1 MNLLEDINNPLWES
15 KGVIYCYTNLING
28 KKYIGQTIKTLRHR
42 HQQHMNETK
51 YKNLRAYNH
60 YFHRAIRKYG
70 IENFS
75 LNILIMN
82 CENYDKL
89 NNYEQFYIERFK
101 SLSIQNGY
109 NMCNGGNNCNKL
121 ACKTGEEIAEWKSK
135 ISDSVKGENHPLY
148 GTKMSEET
156 KRKISESEKGKKM
169 SEESKKKM
177 SKTRTGKKHS
187 EKTKNKIGKAH
198 KGKIVS
204 DESRKKMSESKEGT
218 PVVRIDKNL
227 SIVFYKKMSYTEFDT
242 SSISR
247 CCKGKQ
253 KTCCGYK
260 WMYAE
265 DYYKY
270 ILELD

>member
-51 YKNLRAYNH
+51 YENLRAYNH

-121 ACKTGEEIAEWKSK
+121 ACKTDEEIAEWKSK

-177 SKTRTGKKHS
+177 S
-187 EKTKNKIGKAH
+187 
-198 KGKIVS
+198 
-204 DESRKKMSESKEGT
+204 ESKEGT

-227 SIVFYKKMSYTEFDT
+227 SIVFYKKMFYTEFDT
-242 SSISR
+242 SSVGR

-253 KTCCGYK
+253 KTCGGYK

-265 DYYKY
+265 DYCKY